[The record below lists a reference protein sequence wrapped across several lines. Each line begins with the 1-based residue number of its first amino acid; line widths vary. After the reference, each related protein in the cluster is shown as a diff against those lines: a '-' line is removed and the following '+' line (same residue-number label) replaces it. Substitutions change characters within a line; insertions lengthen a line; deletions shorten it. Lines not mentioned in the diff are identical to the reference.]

1 MTRVLIID
9 DSRVMRAIE
18 GRILR
23 ELGCETFE
31 AGNGREALEFLK
43 NQGKTDLAIVDWNMP
58 EMDGLEFVRAVRA
71 EHVYDDMQIMMVT
84 TENGLDHVTDALKAG
99 ANEYVMK
106 PFAKDVIR
114 KKLQILG
121 VT

>member
-18 GRILR
+18 GRILK

-71 EHVYDDMQIMMVT
+71 DHAYDDMQIMMVT
-84 TENGLDHVTDALKAG
+84 TENGLNHVTDALKAG

-106 PFAKDVIR
+106 PFAKDVIH
-114 KKLQILG
+114 KKLRILG
-121 VT
+121 MT